1 MLIRI
6 IRDEKS
12 SAPAKSHPL
21 ILSVADFFHPIGD
34 LAVERLLN
42 GDVRHR
48 SRRCGAV
55 PMFLVR
61 RKPDD
66 IANVTIA
73 PRTRAGS
80 AASNNAS
87 MRTFPVNQ
95 SGDPLTELWE
105 PTLLIPFVNL
115 VVTRH

>member
-1 MLIRI
+1 VLLRI

-12 SAPAKSHPL
+12 SVSAKSRPL
-21 ILSVADFFHPIGD
+21 ILSVADFFHPIDD

-48 SRRCGAV
+48 SRRCGAL

-66 IANVTIA
+66 IANVTFA
-73 PRTRAGS
+73 PQTRAGS
-80 AASNNAS
+80 VAWNNGS

-95 SGDPLTELWE
+95 SGDP
-105 PTLLIPFVNL
+105 
-115 VVTRH
+115 